1 MRLFR
6 FGPSGSEK
14 PGALDADGIARDLSG
29 AVEDWAGTAL
39 SPSRLESIP
48 RLDLSVLPRVP
59 EASRWGP
66 AVVPCKN
73 FVGIGLNYSDHAA
86 EIGAPLPAEPI
97 VFLKSLS
104 SVCGPFDD
112 WIIPRGSTKT
122 DWECELG
129 VVIGLLARGVHEQDA
144 FDHIAG
150 YCVVNDASE
159 RQWQLERG
167 GTWDKGKSFDTFGA
181 IGPFLVTKDEISDPQ
196 SLRLFTEVDGVRRQD
211 GTTQTMVFSVAQLVA
226 YVSRCITLYPGD
238 IIATGTPPGVGLG
251 MKPEPQY
258 LCAGQKV
265 RLGIQG
271 LGEQVHNTVD
281 AAE

>member
-14 PGALDADGIARDLSG
+14 PGALDVDGVARDLSG
-29 AVEDWAGTAL
+29 AVEDWAGLAL
-39 SPSRLESIP
+39 SPSGLESIG
-48 RLDLSVLPRVP
+48 RLDLRALPRVP

-66 AVVPCKN
+66 AVMPSRN
-73 FVGIGLNYSDHAA
+73 FIGIGLNYSDHAA

-97 VFLKSLS
+97 IFLKSLS
-104 SVCGPFDD
+104 SICGPFDD
-112 WIIPRGSTKT
+112 WVIPKGSTKT

-129 VVIGLLARGVHEQDA
+129 VVIGSLARGVDERDA
-144 FDHIAG
+144 FDYIAG

-159 RQWQLERG
+159 RHWQLECG

-181 IGPFLVTKDEISDPQ
+181 IGPFLVTKDEIPDPQ
-196 SLRLFTEVDGVRRQD
+196 NLGLFTEVDGVRHQD
-211 GTTQTMVFSVAQLVA
+211 GTTQTMVFTVAQLLA

-238 IIATGTPPGVGLG
+238 VIATGTPPGVGLG
-251 MKPEPQY
+251 MKPEPRY
-258 LCAGQKV
+258 LRAGQRV
-265 RLGIQG
+265 RLGVQG
-271 LGEQVHNTVD
+271 LGEQVHETVD

>member
-251 MKPEPQY
+251 MKPKPQY